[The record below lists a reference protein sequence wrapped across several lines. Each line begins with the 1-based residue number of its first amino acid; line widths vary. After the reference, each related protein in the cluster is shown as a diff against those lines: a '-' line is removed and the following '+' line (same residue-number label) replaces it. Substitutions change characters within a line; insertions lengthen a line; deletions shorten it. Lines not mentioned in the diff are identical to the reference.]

1 VHQLLVD
8 LAPSRR
14 EAWTELGWLN
24 RLGISAN
31 AIRLAFDEQAEPGVS
46 GLRFG
51 AAALAG
57 RGFRDAEFQEVG
69 QILVDALSR
78 AQVPESEIV
87 GRVAALTEAHPLYGF
102 LD

>member
-1 VHQLLVD
+1 

-14 EAWTELGWLN
+14 EAWIELDRLN

-31 AIRLAFDEQAEPGVS
+31 AIRLAFDEQAEPRVS

-51 AAALAG
+51 AAALAA
-57 RGFRDAEFQEVG
+57 RGFGDAEFQEVG
-69 QILVDALSR
+69 HILVDALSST
-78 AQVPESEIV
+78 QVDESEIIA
-87 GRVAALTEAHPLYGF
+87 RVQALTEAYPLYRF